1 VGVNKD
7 GTIHMTQNGNTPK
20 WDEETDIVV
29 IGSGLAGLAAAIE
42 AKIAGCS
49 VIVLEKMKGY
59 GGNSTI
65 SDGVMAAAG
74 TVMQADRG
82 IEDSPQLMYA
92 DMVKAGLGLNQPE
105 LVRTVTEKSNET
117 FQWTVEYLGV
127 QYLDRVDQFGGHSVA
142 RCYTPHNRS
151 GSAFIR
157 KMLIKLKELGVTVRT
172 TVFLQ
177 NILKD
182 PAKRVRG
189 VRVREGY
196 RYPDENS
203 GVARTISARKAVIL
217 TTGGF
222 ANDIDFRTSQDPRLD
237 REIMSTNKYSTTGE
251 ALRETIRIGAMPVH
265 LSWIQLGP
273 WACPDEKGYGIGPDF
288 ASYIAFPYGIVIDPA
303 TGKRIMNELADRKMR
318 ADAILQKGHP
328 CIALTDK
335 KGVECSGYQ
344 IEHCLK
350 KGIVKAFRQ
359 IDALAGE
366 YNIPVREFKDTI
378 KTFNSG
384 VENGI
389 DDTFGK
395 PILPDARPLMHPP
408 YYAMRVWPKVH
419 HTMGGVL
426 INANAQ
432 VLDLLKKPIEGFYA
446 AGEVTGGVH
455 GASRLGSCAIT
466 DCLVFGRIAGRNA
479 AAN

>member
-1 VGVNKD
+1 MAQKVN
-7 GTIHMTQNGNTPK
+7 HQK

-42 AKIAGCS
+42 AKNDGCS

-74 TVMQADRG
+74 TSMQADRG

-92 DMVKAGLGLNQPE
+92 DMVKAGLGLNHPE
-105 LVRTVTEKSNET
+105 LVRTLSEKSAET
-117 FQWTVEYLGV
+117 FQWTVDYLGV
-127 QYLDRVDQFGGHSVA
+127 KYLERVDQFGGHSVA
-142 RCYTPHNRS
+142 RGYTTHNRS
-151 GSAFIR
+151 GSAFI
-157 KMLIKLKELGVTVRT
+157 KQMLIKLKELGIPVRT
-172 TVFLQ
+172 KAFLQ
-177 NILKD
+177 TILKD
-182 PAKRVRG
+182 PEGRVCG
-189 VRVREGY
+189 VRIHEGY
-196 RYPDENS
+196 TYPDENS
-203 GVARTISARKAVIL
+203 GIPKTISARKAVIL

-222 ANDIDFRTSQDPRLD
+222 ANDIDFRTSQDPRLT

-251 ALRETIRIGAMPVH
+251 ALREAIRIGAMPVQ

-328 CIALTDK
+328 CIVLTDK

-350 KGIVKAFRQ
+350 KGIVKAFQQ
-359 IDALAGE
+359 IDALADE
-366 YNIPVREFKDTI
+366 YNIPIRELKDTI
-378 KTFNSG
+378 KTFNIS
-384 VENGI
+384 VENGV
-389 DDTFGK
+389 DETFGK
-395 PILPDARPLMHPP
+395 PILPDARPLTHPP

-426 INANAQ
+426 INAKAQ
-432 VLDLLKKPIEGFYA
+432 VLDLSQKPLNGFYA

-455 GASRLGSCAIT
+455 GASRLGCCAIT

-479 AAN
+479 ASN

>member
-1 VGVNKD
+1 MAQKVNN
-7 GTIHMTQNGNTPK
+7 IE

-42 AKIAGCS
+42 AKNAGCS

-74 TVMQADRG
+74 TSMQADAG

-92 DMVKAGLGLNQPE
+92 DMVKAGLGLNHPE
-105 LVRTVTEKSNET
+105 LVRTVTEKSTEA
-117 FQWTVEYLGV
+117 FQWTIKYLGV
-127 QYLDRVDQFGGHSVA
+127 KYLDRVDQFGGHSVA

-151 GSAFIR
+151 GSAYI
-157 KMLIKLKELGVTVRT
+157 KLMLLKLKELGTSVRT
-172 TVFLQ
+172 KVFLQ

-182 PAKRVRG
+182 SDGRVCG
-189 VRVREGY
+189 VRAREGY
-196 RYPDENS
+196 TYPDENS
-203 GVARTISARKAVIL
+203 GVPKNIKARKAVIL
-217 TTGGF
+217 ATGGF
-222 ANDIDFRTSQDPRLD
+222 ANDIDFRTSQDPRLERD
-237 REIMSTNKYSTTGE
+237 IMSTNKYSTTGE
-251 ALRETIRIGAMPVH
+251 ALREAIRIGAMPVQ

-303 TGKRIMNELADRKMR
+303 TGNRIMNELADRKMR

-328 CIALTDK
+328 CIVITDK
-335 KGVECSGYQ
+335 KGVACSGYQ

-350 KGIVKAFRQ
+350 KGVVKAFRDV
-359 IDALAGE
+359 DALAGE
-366 YNIPVREFKDTI
+366 HNIPLQVLKDTL
-378 KTFNSG
+378 KTFNTG

-389 DDTFGK
+389 DEVFGK
-395 PILPDARPLMHPP
+395 PILPNARPLRHPP
-408 YYAMRVWPKVH
+408 YYVMRVWPKVH

-426 INANAQ
+426 INTKAQ
-432 VLDLLKKPIEGFYA
+432 VLDLSKKPIEGFYA
-446 AGEVTGGVH
+446 AGEVAGGVH
-455 GASRLGSCAIT
+455 GASRLGSCAIS
-466 DCLVFGRIAGRNA
+466 DCLVFGRISGRNA
-479 AAN
+479 ALI